1 MTLDATPAAAPPVA
15 PPAAPPGRRDLH
27 LLFAAAGASNLGLQ
41 VGSLA
46 LPLVAVLALSASPA
60 EVGLLAT
67 LTTAAFLLIGLPA
80 GVWVDRM
87 RRRGVMIAAD
97 LARAVLYASV
107 PAAWWL
113 GALTIEQLYAVALLS
128 GVATVFFDVSAHSYL
143 PHVAGRDRLI
153 EANSVLGSID
163 SVVHI
168 GGRSA
173 AGFLVQLASAPATVV
188 VTAAGYLVS
197 GAFLLGIRR
206 REPAVPAPGGP
217 RESMLRSIGAG
228 ARFVAGHPVLRAVAI
243 AGSMTNL
250 GMQLILVMLPVLLV
264 ERLGI
269 SAGVLG
275 LFFAV
280 GGVSGLIGAATATRV
295 VRRLGAGRA
304 LWLLGVVIAPA
315 GLLVPLIDSGPLLWL
330 AGLGWVVVV
339 YKIAVD
345 NVVLV
350 SFRQK
355 VTPDHLLGR
364 QTATMRFLLTGS
376 VAIGAALSGLIGGLA
391 GPRTALWAG
400 AAVLALVWV
409 PLYLSPLR
417 RLRSLT
423 DDPSTERGPA

>member
-1 MTLDATPAAAPPVA
+1 MTLTAAPPA
-15 PPAAPPGRRDLH
+15 RRDLH
-27 LLFAAAGASNLGLQ
+27 LLFAAAAASKLGLQ

-46 LPLVAVLALSASPA
+46 LPLVAVLALSASPG

-107 PAAWWL
+107 PVAWWL
-113 GALTIEQLYAVALLS
+113 GALTIEQLYAVALLT
-128 GVATVFFDVSAHSYL
+128 GVATVFFDVSAQSYL

-173 AGFLVQLASAPATVV
+173 AGFLVQLASAPAAVV

-197 GAFLLGIRR
+197 GGFLLGIRR
-206 REPAVPAPGGP
+206 REAPVEVEGAAARAP
-217 RESMLRSIGAG
+217 MLRSIGDG
-228 ARFVAGHPVLRAVAI
+228 VRFVAGHPVLRAVAV
-243 AGSMTNL
+243 AGAMTNL
-250 GMQLILVMLPVLLV
+250 GMQLVLVMLPVLLV
-264 ERLGI
+264 DRLGL

-315 GLLVPLIDSGPLLWL
+315 GLLVPLIDSGPWLWL
-330 AGLGWVVVV
+330 AGLGWVIVV

-364 QTATMRFLLTGS
+364 QTATMRFLLTGA
-376 VAIGAALSGLIGGLA
+376 VAIGAGLSGLIGGA
-391 GPRTALWAG
+391 FGPRTALWAG
-400 AAVLALVWV
+400 AIVLALVWV
-409 PLYLSPLR
+409 PLYRSPLR
-417 RLRSLT
+417 HLRSLT
-423 DDPSTERGPA
+423 DEPAERGPAGR

>member
-1 MTLDATPAAAPPVA
+1 MTVEIAAPPV
-15 PPAAPPGRRDLH
+15 RRDLH
-27 LLFAAAGASNLGLQ
+27 LLFAAAAASKLGLQ

-46 LPLVAVLALSASPA
+46 LPLVAVLALSASPG

-107 PAAWWL
+107 PVAWWL
-113 GALTIEQLYAVALLS
+113 DALTISQLYAVALLT
-128 GVATVFFDVSAHSYL
+128 GVATVFFDVSAQSYL

-173 AGFLVQLASAPATVV
+173 AGFLVQLASAPAAVV
-188 VTAAGYLVS
+188 VTALGYLVS
-197 GAFLLGIRR
+197 GGFLLGIRR
-206 REPAVPAPGGP
+206 REPAVPAPDGP
-217 RESMLRSIGAG
+217 RPPMVRSIGDG
-228 ARFVAGHPVLRAVAI
+228 VRFVAGHPVLRAVAV
-243 AGSMTNL
+243 AGAMTNL

-264 ERLGI
+264 DRLGL

-280 GGVSGLIGAATATRV
+280 GGVSGLIGAATATGV

-315 GLLVPLIDSGPLLWL
+315 GLLVPLIDAGPLLWL

-364 QTATMRFLLTGS
+364 QTATMRFLLTGA
-376 VAIGAALSGLIGGLA
+376 VAIGAGLSGLVGGA
-391 GPRTALWAG
+391 FGPRTALWAG
-400 AAVLALVWV
+400 AIVLALVWV

-417 RLRSLT
+417 RLRSL
-423 DDPSTERGPA
+423 DDAPAA

>member
-1 MTLDATPAAAPPVA
+1 MTLDAPVVAAPPA
-15 PPAAPPGRRDLH
+15 RRDLH
-27 LLFAAAGASNLGLQ
+27 LLFAAAAASKLGLQ

-46 LPLVAVLALSASPA
+46 LPLVAVLALSASPG

-97 LARAVLYASV
+97 LARAVLYASFPV
-107 PAAWWL
+107 AWWL
-113 GALTIEQLYAVALLS
+113 DALTLGQLYAVALLT

-173 AGFLVQLASAPATVV
+173 AGFLVQLASAPAAVV

-197 GAFLLGIRR
+197 GGFLLGIRR
-206 REPAVPAPGGP
+206 REPSVASGLAAAP
-217 RESMLRSIGAG
+217 REPMLRSIGAG
-228 ARFVAGHPVLRAVAI
+228 VRFVAGHPVLRAVAV
-243 AGSMTNL
+243 AGAMTNL

-264 ERLGI
+264 ERLGM

-315 GLLVPLIDSGPLLWL
+315 GLLVPLIDAGPLLWL
-330 AGLGWVVVV
+330 AGLGWVIVV

-364 QTATMRFLLTGS
+364 QTATMRFLLTGA
-376 VAIGAALSGLIGGLA
+376 VAIGAGLSGLIGGLA

-400 AAVLALVWV
+400 AVVLALVWV

-417 RLRSLT
+417 RLRSL
-423 DDPSTERGPA
+423 DDAAVG

>member
-1 MTLDATPAAAPPVA
+1 MTVEIAAPPA
-15 PPAAPPGRRDLH
+15 RRDLH
-27 LLFAAAGASNLGLQ
+27 LLFAAAAASKLGLQ

-46 LPLVAVLALSASPA
+46 LPLVAVLALSASPG

-107 PAAWWL
+107 PVAWWL
-113 GALTIEQLYAVALLS
+113 DALTISQLYAVALLT
-128 GVATVFFDVSAHSYL
+128 GVATVFFDVSAQSYL

-173 AGFLVQLASAPATVV
+173 AGFLVQLASAPAAVV

-197 GAFLLGIRR
+197 GGFLLGIRR
-206 REPAVPAPGGP
+206 REPAVPPPDGP
-217 RESMLRSIGAG
+217 RAPMLRSIGDG
-228 ARFVAGHPVLRAVAI
+228 VRFVAGHPVLRAVAV
-243 AGSMTNL
+243 AGAMTNL

-264 ERLGI
+264 DRLGL

-280 GGVSGLIGAATATRV
+280 GGVSGLVGAATATRV

-315 GLLVPLIDSGPLLWL
+315 GLLVPLIDAGPLLWL

-364 QTATMRFLLTGS
+364 QTATMRFLLTGA
-376 VAIGAALSGLIGGLA
+376 VAIGAGLSGLIGGA
-391 GPRTALWAG
+391 FGPRTALWAG
-400 AAVLALVWV
+400 AIVLALVWV
-409 PLYLSPLR
+409 PLYVSPLR
-417 RLRSLT
+417 RLHSF
-423 DDPSTERGPA
+423 DDAPAS

>member
-1 MTLDATPAAAPPVA
+1 MTLDAPSTPARTAAPPA
-15 PPAAPPGRRDLH
+15 RRDLH
-27 LLFAAAGASNLGLQ
+27 LLFAAAAASKLGMQ

-46 LPLVAVLALSASPA
+46 LPLVAVLALSASPG

-87 RRRGVMIAAD
+87 RRRGVMIVAD

-107 PAAWWL
+107 PVAWWL
-113 GALTIEQLYAVALLS
+113 DALTISQLYAVALLT
-128 GVATVFFDVSAHSYL
+128 GVATVFFDVSAQSYL

-163 SVVHI
+163 WVVHI
-168 GGRSA
+168 GGRGA
-173 AGFLVQLASAPATVV
+173 AGFLVQLASSPAAVV

-197 GAFLLGIRR
+197 GGFLLGIRR
-206 REPAVPAPGGP
+206 REAPVAGVPAGAGERRAP
-217 RESMLRSIGAG
+217 MLRSIGDG
-228 ARFVAGHPVLRAVAI
+228 VRFVAGHPVLRAVAV
-243 AGSMTNL
+243 AGAMTNL
-250 GMQLILVMLPVLLV
+250 GMQLVLVMLPVLLV
-264 ERLGI
+264 DRLGL

-275 LFFAV
+275 LFFAA

-315 GLLVPLIDSGPLLWL
+315 GLLVPLIDAGPLLWL

-364 QTATMRFLLTGS
+364 QTATMRFLLTGA
-376 VAIGAALSGLIGGLA
+376 VAIGAGLSGLIGGA
-391 GPRTALWAG
+391 FGPRTALWAG
-400 AAVLALVWV
+400 AVVLALVWV
-409 PLYLSPLR
+409 PLYRSPLR
-417 RLRSLT
+417 HRRSL
-423 DDPSTERGPA
+423 DDAPAG

>member
-1 MTLDATPAAAPPVA
+1 MTLTAAPPA
-15 PPAAPPGRRDLH
+15 RRDLH
-27 LLFAAAGASNLGLQ
+27 LLFAAAAASKLGLQ

-46 LPLVAVLALSASPA
+46 LPLVAVLALSASPG

-107 PAAWWL
+107 PVAWWL
-113 GALTIEQLYAVALLS
+113 GALTIEQLYAVALLT
-128 GVATVFFDVSAHSYL
+128 GVATVFFDVSAQSYL

-173 AGFLVQLASAPATVV
+173 AGFLVQLASAPAAVV
-188 VTAAGYLVS
+188 VTAVGYLVS
-197 GAFLLGIRR
+197 GGFLLGIRR
-206 REPAVPAPGGP
+206 PEAPVEVEGAAARAP
-217 RESMLRSIGAG
+217 MLRSIGDG
-228 ARFVAGHPVLRAVAI
+228 VRFVAGHPVLRAVAV
-243 AGSMTNL
+243 AGAMTNL
-250 GMQLILVMLPVLLV
+250 GMQLVLVMLPVLLV
-264 ERLGI
+264 DRLGL

-280 GGVSGLIGAATATRV
+280 GGVSGLIGAAMATRV
-295 VRRLGAGRA
+295 VRRLGAGRV

-315 GLLVPLIDSGPLLWL
+315 GLLVPLIDSGPWLWL
-330 AGLGWVVVV
+330 AGLGWVIVV

-364 QTATMRFLLTGS
+364 QTATMRFLLTGA
-376 VAIGAALSGLIGGLA
+376 VAIGAGLSGLVGGA
-391 GPRTALWAG
+391 FGPRAALWAG
-400 AAVLALVWV
+400 AIVLALVWV
-409 PLYLSPLR
+409 PLYRSPLR
-417 RLRSLT
+417 RLRSL
-423 DDPSTERGPA
+423 DDAPAATTTT